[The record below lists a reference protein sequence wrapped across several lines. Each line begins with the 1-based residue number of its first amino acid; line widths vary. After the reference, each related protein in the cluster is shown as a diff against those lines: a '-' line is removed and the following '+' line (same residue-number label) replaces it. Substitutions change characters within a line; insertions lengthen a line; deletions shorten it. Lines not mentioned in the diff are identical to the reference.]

1 MAIISKKYV
10 VEREGNILLSFDNI
24 MLPLES
30 LDEFRNL
37 MDSFK
42 DAIGVIEAHG
52 LSDVQKAMITAALS
66 RATNRTCLIITH
78 NDILARKFY
87 EDISFFDP
95 DIAVFLPSSEMIFHK
110 IDAKSNDIRVSR
122 IKALS
127 SLGSRLIICA
137 SVEAILPKLSEP
149 GFFYSK
155 FKDIAIGDVMSI
167 REFIEYFIEAGYDRV
182 DMIEGRG
189 QFSIRGGIIDFYLPT
204 EEYPLRIELFGDE
217 VDSIRYFDLDNQR
230 SVKKLDKIKLSPMRE
245 LLFSK
250 EDFIRGA
257 EKLEKSLEKRLDI
270 LKNKKKSMVNVLE
283 EKLRSDI
290 EKIKQNLYFEGIEL
304 YSPYFF
310 DKHFS
315 IIDYLKDAIIVVDE
329 PNRVRQRYD
338 SIKLEFLEQFKR
350 LLEEC
355 EVLPEQIEAQFSYD
369 DIIAKISDYQI
380 LCFNTLLK
388 AMSDFKPKKMISFFS
403 RTMQPFHGKINLLIE
418 ELKALKSRKYKVL
431 VLAGGRERCQ
441 RLTNDLWDAGIEAIY
456 QDKLSFELL
465 DGQIVV
471 IPGNIS
477 GGFEFP
483 SIKYAVITDIELL
496 GVTRKKITK
505 KKGTRIKF
513 FGDLKVGDYV
523 VHEHHGIGQYM
534 GIERLKVNNITRD
547 YLHIRY
553 YGNDKLYIPTDQFDL
568 IQKYVGGES
577 APKINRLSGVEWAK
591 TKAKARRAIED
602 LALELLNL
610 YAERQKIKG
619 FAFSQDT
626 RWQKE
631 FEESFPYNE
640 TLGQLNSIEEIKNDM
655 ENEKAMDR
663 LLCGDVGYGKTEVAL
678 RAAFKAIMDGK
689 QASILV
695 PTTILA
701 QQHYNTCIQRF
712 EDFPIKV
719 DILSRFRN
727 SAEQKKT
734 IEGLKKGTI
743 DLVIGTHRLVQE
755 DVGFKDLGLLIVD
768 EEQRFGVTHKEKI
781 KKLKKNVDV
790 LTLTA
795 TPIPR
800 TLHMSLIGVRDIS
813 VIEEPPEER
822 YPVLTYVMEYN
833 EEIIR
838 DTIIREINRGG
849 QVYFLY
855 NRVRTIEKIAGKL
868 RLLIPEAKI
877 AVAHGQ
883 MEERILENTMLDF
896 FNGEFDVLVCTTI
909 IESGLDI
916 PNVNTIIVY
925 DADKLGLSQLY
936 QLRGRV
942 GRSNRLAYAYL
953 TYQRD
958 KVLTEMAEKRLQAI
972 KEFTE
977 FGSGYKI
984 AMRDLEIRGAG
995 NLLGKEQHGH
1005 MEAIG
1010 YDLYTKLLEDTIRQ
1024 LTGIPVEEKIETSI
1038 EINIEGYI
1046 PSSYMEDD
1054 NQKIEIY
1061 KKIAAIDSKEYLYD
1075 IEEEIEDRFGDIP
1088 TSIRN
1093 LLQISYIKHIA
1104 SKCGIVAVVQ
1114 KIEGVLFKF
1123 KNDKYLDAKT
1133 ILKIMNE
1140 YRNELSF
1147 NASEEPYFLLKVDME
1162 KSDKYLKCI
1171 IEFLEYVS
1179 DMKDK
1184 NKEKNVTYER
1194 SEN

>member
-1 MAIISKKYV
+1 M
-10 VEREGNILLSFDNI
+10 
-24 MLPLES
+24 
-30 LDEFRNL
+30 
-37 MDSFK
+37 
-42 DAIGVIEAHG
+42 
-52 LSDVQKAMITAALS
+52 
-66 RATNRTCLIITH
+66 
-78 NDILARKFY
+78 
-87 EDISFFDP
+87 
-95 DIAVFLPSSEMIFHK
+95 
-110 IDAKSNDIRVSR
+110 
-122 IKALS
+122 
-127 SLGSRLIICA
+127 
-137 SVEAILPKLSEP
+137 
-149 GFFYSK
+149 
-155 FKDIAIGDVMSI
+155 
-167 REFIEYFIEAGYDRV
+167 
-182 DMIEGRG
+182 
-189 QFSIRGGIIDFYLPT
+189 
-204 EEYPLRIELFGDE
+204 
-217 VDSIRYFDLDNQR
+217 
-230 SVKKLDKIKLSPMRE
+230 
-245 LLFSK
+245 
-250 EDFIRGA
+250 
-257 EKLEKSLEKRLDI
+257 
-270 LKNKKKSMVNVLE
+270 
-283 EKLRSDI
+283 
-290 EKIKQNLYFEGIEL
+290 
-304 YSPYFF
+304 
-310 DKHFS
+310 
-315 IIDYLKDAIIVVDE
+315 
-329 PNRVRQRYD
+329 
-338 SIKLEFLEQFKR
+338 
-350 LLEEC
+350 
-355 EVLPEQIEAQFSYD
+355 
-369 DIIAKISDYQI
+369 
-380 LCFNTLLK
+380 
-388 AMSDFKPKKMISFFS
+388 
-403 RTMQPFHGKINLLIE
+403 
-418 ELKALKSRKYKVL
+418 
-431 VLAGGRERCQ
+431 
-441 RLTNDLWDAGIEAIY
+441 
-456 QDKLSFELL
+456 
-465 DGQIVV
+465 
-471 IPGNIS
+471 
-477 GGFEFP
+477 
-483 SIKYAVITDIELL
+483 
-496 GVTRKKITK
+496 
-505 KKGTRIKF
+505 
-513 FGDLKVGDYV
+513 
-523 VHEHHGIGQYM
+523 
-534 GIERLKVNNITRD
+534 
-547 YLHIRY
+547 
-553 YGNDKLYIPTDQFDL
+553 
-568 IQKYVGGES
+568 
-577 APKINRLSGVEWAK
+577 
-591 TKAKARRAIED
+591 
-602 LALELLNL
+602 
-610 YAERQKIKG
+610 
-619 FAFSQDT
+619 
-626 RWQKE
+626 
-631 FEESFPYNE
+631 
-640 TLGQLNSIEEIKNDM
+640 
-655 ENEKAMDR
+655 
-663 LLCGDVGYGKTEVAL
+663 
-678 RAAFKAIMDGK
+678 
-689 QASILV
+689 
-695 PTTILA
+695 
-701 QQHYNTCIQRF
+701 
-712 EDFPIKV
+712 
-719 DILSRFRN
+719 
-727 SAEQKKT
+727 
-734 IEGLKKGTI
+734 
-743 DLVIGTHRLVQE
+743 QE

-855 NRVRTIEKIAGKL
+855 NRVRTIEKIAVKL

-1133 ILKIMNE
+1133 ILKIMNK